1 MSKKWYYIIAILLVT
16 CSWIGNVW
24 YYEANQL
31 GRTVF
36 LEHHVETREGDGQIF
51 DLYYV
56 ADKRADVTLRSIEI
70 DGYPDLIATF
80 HPQYAEYH
88 RQYLGKMMVNLNK
101 PSLQKEAIQEPLV
114 EPVLVQEITANYTD
128 GTSEQVDI
136 GEIYIWPAMY
146 HQSTQNPISWT
157 SGGSSSDNTGYSSA
171 VVERSVELT
180 AFSSKLMDIVEA
192 GDLQIHADISGQVPG
207 RSHQMPPSEA
217 QIELRG
223 DPIEEISLP
232 LKIHQGGSIRI
243 SHQFNLHGSEKSM
256 KVYQFMLRTTFQEDG
271 HQWFEDTIIPSQ
283 VWPMD
288 KEITEFVREGRKGS

>member
-31 GRTVF
+31 GRTAF

-56 ADKRADVTLRSIEI
+56 EDKRADVTLRSIRI
-70 DGYPDLIATF
+70 DGYPDLIVTF
-80 HPQYAEYH
+80 NPQYAEYQ
-88 RQYLGKMMVNLNK
+88 RQYLGKMTVNLNK
-101 PSLQKEAIQEPLV
+101 PSTQKEAREEPSA
-114 EPVLVQEITANYTD
+114 EPVLVQEITADYTD

-136 GEIYIWPAMY
+136 GEIYIWPTMY
-146 HQSTQNPISWT
+146 HRSTQNPISWT
-157 SGGSSSDNTGYSSA
+157 SSGSSSNNTGYSSA
-171 VVERSVELT
+171 VVKRSVELT

-192 GDLQIHADISGQVPG
+192 GDLQINADISGQVPG
-207 RSHQMPPSEA
+207 RSYQTPPSEA

-232 LKIHQGGSIRI
+232 LMINQGGSIRI

-256 KVYQFMLRTTFQEDG
+256 KVYQFMLRTTFEEGG

-283 VWPMD
+283 FWPMD
-288 KEITEFVREGRKGS
+288 KEITEFVRKGRKGS